1 MSEATITQSISIE
14 DRLYKTR
21 YRCDHESHL
30 KIIDMDVCRRCA
42 EKPCTTFCPASV
54 YTFDENMIKVGF
66 EGCFEC
72 GTCRIGCPSA
82 NIDWS
87 FPRGGFGVCFK
98 NG

>member
-1 MSEATITQSISIE
+1 MSGTAKVKTMTIE

-21 YRCDHESHL
+21 YRCDHVSHL
-30 KIIDMDVCRRCA
+30 VIKDMEVCRACK

-54 YTFDENMIKVGF
+54 YSFDENMIKVGF

-72 GTCRIGCPSA
+72 GTCRIGCPYG
-82 NIDWS
+82 NIQWN
-87 FPRGGFGVCFK
+87 FPKGGYGVCFK